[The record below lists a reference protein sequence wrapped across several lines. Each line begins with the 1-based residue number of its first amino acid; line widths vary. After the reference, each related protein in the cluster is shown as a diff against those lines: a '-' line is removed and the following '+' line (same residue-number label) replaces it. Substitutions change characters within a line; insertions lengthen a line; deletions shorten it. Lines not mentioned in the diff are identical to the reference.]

1 MAKVFEPK
9 LYIKYIQDSKSD
21 IISSI
26 TFDEKTGKGKITYNP
41 KCVNVDPE
49 APDFKGTTTNL
60 NDEEMVRAVL
70 LLKLEKEY
78 GYKFEN
84 KYIDIEKVYEAP
96 GRPKKGAKGSRSD
109 IVIRN
114 GDGSPF
120 LYFELKTP
128 QKYISERYLI
138 KGQLFQ
144 SSKLE
149 KIKRPDYLLWT
160 TVVFNDSG
168 EPAINTLV
176 ISTSQY
182 GEYDKWQDAG
192 EPAGNAIPK
201 GYGTVIQKSYARV
214 PKETETSIPLDETS
228 DELFFK
234 QLTEE
239 LHNVIWGG
247 GGTNNNDVFA
257 VITKL
262 FLCKIYDEK
271 EIRPGNKYEFQVNYI
286 GNIVE
291 SPDALVD
298 RMNVLYKKAESS
310 YLLDEKSDN
319 VAFDKARIKP
329 SKVFYVVQR
338 LEGISLTKN
347 VYGGDLLGSF
357 FEEIVAHGFT
367 QTKGQFFTPV
377 QLVEFMTELC
387 DITEHAKR
395 VLVEKPDGRGIHR
408 MPNVIDPS
416 CGVGT
421 FLIVY
426 MKSIVKKMYENGTF
440 KAGLS
445 DRALETFEAE
455 FSGQTHTNWA
465 KRSLFAIE
473 NNYDLGLAAKV
484 NMILHGDGSMNTFVT
499 SGLLPFSDYCIQ
511 DRPTILEMHEEY
523 QNEKFDIV
531 LSNPPFSLKLTPDEK
546 KSVEKAFSGELKI
559 SEDLFIERWYQ
570 LLRPEQGVFCCV
582 LPESVCDT
590 PTELDT
596 RIYLLSHFKIK
607 AIISLP
613 YLTFKPYTSVKT
625 CVIYAEKRST
635 EQVNRIEKEIKE
647 SGWTKKEGVEGLKKV
662 FDDCGLLDEK
672 IFMAEPQAIGY
683 KRRKGLSDLITENDL
698 PKVLF
703 NYRGNKSQKSL
714 RYGFETTLKA
724 IFSRSTLRLD
734 AKYRWL
740 WDVLEGKISLVAR
753 GAAWN
758 DIGNYVKIVELNK
771 IKKGDLAYD
780 RKLIDLDSVYPL
792 CGGVNYDE
800 VPEVSMIGSDKV
812 EFSGADL
819 VVSKLEPYLG
829 KCIIN
834 PEEEAIGTTEWV
846 GLKCK
851 KSSPRIVG
859 YLLSL
864 PQMREAMRML
874 QSGKRHA
881 RMDAKEL
888 LQLKIN
894 IDLAKIL
901 EQDIQKYEEEINSL
915 KNTVMEKRKKIDDL
929 YSI

>member
-114 GDGSPF
+114 EDGSPF

-192 EPAGNAIPK
+192 EPVGNAIPK

-851 KSSPRIVG
+851 KSSPRVVG

-915 KNTVMEKRKKIDDL
+915 KNTVMEKRRKIDDL

>member
-114 GDGSPF
+114 EDGSPF

-138 KGQLFQ
+138 KGQPFQ

-570 LLRPEQGVFCCV
+570 LLRPEQGVFCRI

-851 KSSPRIVG
+851 KSSPRVVG

>member
-114 GDGSPF
+114 EDGSPF

-201 GYGTVIQKSYARV
+201 GYGTIIQKSYARV

-596 RIYLLSHFKIK
+596 RIYPLSHFKIK

-851 KSSPRIVG
+851 KSSPRVVG

-915 KNTVMEKRKKIDDL
+915 KNTVMEKRRKIDDL

>member
-114 GDGSPF
+114 EDGSPF

-201 GYGTVIQKSYARV
+201 GYGTIIQKSYARV

-703 NYRGNKSQKSL
+703 NYRENKSQKSL

-851 KSSPRIVG
+851 KSSPRVVG

-915 KNTVMEKRKKIDDL
+915 KNTVMEKRRKIDDL

>member
-1 MAKVFEPK
+1 MAKIFEPK

-114 GDGSPF
+114 EDGSPF

-192 EPAGNAIPK
+192 EPAENAIPK

-426 MKSIVKKMYENGTF
+426 MKSIVKKCM
-440 KAGLS
+440 K
-445 DRALETFEAE
+445 
-455 FSGQTHTNWA
+455 
-465 KRSLFAIE
+465 
-473 NNYDLGLAAKV
+473 
-484 NMILHGDGSMNTFVT
+484 M
-499 SGLLPFSDYCIQ
+499 
-511 DRPTILEMHEEY
+511 
-523 QNEKFDIV
+523 
-531 LSNPPFSLKLTPDEK
+531 
-546 KSVEKAFSGELKI
+546 
-559 SEDLFIERWYQ
+559 
-570 LLRPEQGVFCCV
+570 
-582 LPESVCDT
+582 
-590 PTELDT
+590 
-596 RIYLLSHFKIK
+596 
-607 AIISLP
+607 
-613 YLTFKPYTSVKT
+613 
-625 CVIYAEKRST
+625 
-635 EQVNRIEKEIKE
+635 
-647 SGWTKKEGVEGLKKV
+647 
-662 FDDCGLLDEK
+662 
-672 IFMAEPQAIGY
+672 
-683 KRRKGLSDLITENDL
+683 
-698 PKVLF
+698 
-703 NYRGNKSQKSL
+703 
-714 RYGFETTLKA
+714 
-724 IFSRSTLRLD
+724 
-734 AKYRWL
+734 
-740 WDVLEGKISLVAR
+740 
-753 GAAWN
+753 
-758 DIGNYVKIVELNK
+758 
-771 IKKGDLAYD
+771 
-780 RKLIDLDSVYPL
+780 
-792 CGGVNYDE
+792 
-800 VPEVSMIGSDKV
+800 
-812 EFSGADL
+812 
-819 VVSKLEPYLG
+819 
-829 KCIIN
+829 
-834 PEEEAIGTTEWV
+834 
-846 GLKCK
+846 
-851 KSSPRIVG
+851 
-859 YLLSL
+859 
-864 PQMREAMRML
+864 
-874 QSGKRHA
+874 
-881 RMDAKEL
+881 EL
-888 LQLKIN
+888 LK
-894 IDLAKIL
+894 
-901 EQDIQKYEEEINSL
+901 QD
-915 KNTVMEKRKKIDDL
+915 
-929 YSI
+929 

>member
-114 GDGSPF
+114 EDGSPF

-647 SGWTKKEGVEGLKKV
+647 SGWAKKEGVEGLKKV

-851 KSSPRIVG
+851 KSSPRVVG

>member
-1 MAKVFEPK
+1 M
-9 LYIKYIQDSKSD
+9 
-21 IISSI
+21 
-26 TFDEKTGKGKITYNP
+26 
-41 KCVNVDPE
+41 
-49 APDFKGTTTNL
+49 
-60 NDEEMVRAVL
+60 
-70 LLKLEKEY
+70 
-78 GYKFEN
+78 
-84 KYIDIEKVYEAP
+84 
-96 GRPKKGAKGSRSD
+96 
-109 IVIRN
+109 
-114 GDGSPF
+114 
-120 LYFELKTP
+120 
-128 QKYISERYLI
+128 
-138 KGQLFQ
+138 
-144 SSKLE
+144 
-149 KIKRPDYLLWT
+149 
-160 TVVFNDSG
+160 
-168 EPAINTLV
+168 
-176 ISTSQY
+176 
-182 GEYDKWQDAG
+182 
-192 EPAGNAIPK
+192 
-201 GYGTVIQKSYARV
+201 
-214 PKETETSIPLDETS
+214 
-228 DELFFK
+228 
-234 QLTEE
+234 
-239 LHNVIWGG
+239 
-247 GGTNNNDVFA
+247 
-257 VITKL
+257 
-262 FLCKIYDEK
+262 
-271 EIRPGNKYEFQVNYI
+271 
-286 GNIVE
+286 
-291 SPDALVD
+291 
-298 RMNVLYKKAESS
+298 
-310 YLLDEKSDN
+310 
-319 VAFDKARIKP
+319 
-329 SKVFYVVQR
+329 
-338 LEGISLTKN
+338 
-347 VYGGDLLGSF
+347 
-357 FEEIVAHGFT
+357 
-367 QTKGQFFTPV
+367 
-377 QLVEFMTELC
+377 
-387 DITEHAKR
+387 
-395 VLVEKPDGRGIHR
+395 
-408 MPNVIDPS
+408 
-416 CGVGT
+416 
-421 FLIVY
+421 
-426 MKSIVKKMYENGTF
+426 
-440 KAGLS
+440 
-445 DRALETFEAE
+445 
-455 FSGQTHTNWA
+455 
-465 KRSLFAIE
+465 
-473 NNYDLGLAAKV
+473 
-484 NMILHGDGSMNTFVT
+484 
-499 SGLLPFSDYCIQ
+499 
-511 DRPTILEMHEEY
+511 
-523 QNEKFDIV
+523 
-531 LSNPPFSLKLTPDEK
+531 
-546 KSVEKAFSGELKI
+546 
-559 SEDLFIERWYQ
+559 
-570 LLRPEQGVFCCV
+570 
-582 LPESVCDT
+582 
-590 PTELDT
+590 DT

-625 CVIYAEKRST
+625 CVIYAEKRSK

-698 PKVLF
+698 PKILF

-851 KSSPRIVG
+851 KSSPRVVG

>member
-114 GDGSPF
+114 EDGSPF

-128 QKYISERYLI
+128 QKYISERHLI

-387 DITEHAKR
+387 NITEHAKR

-426 MKSIVKKMYENGTF
+426 MKSIVKKMYEDGTF

-570 LLRPEQGVFCCV
+570 LLRPGQGVFCCV

-625 CVIYAEKRST
+625 CVIYAEKRSS

-698 PKVLF
+698 PKVLL

-771 IKKGDLAYD
+771 IKKGDLAYE
-780 RKLIDLDSVYPL
+780 RKLIDLDSVYPS

-834 PEEEAIGTTEWV
+834 PEQEAIGTTEWV

-851 KSSPRIVG
+851 KSNPRVVG

-894 IDLAKIL
+894 IDLTKIL

>member
-1 MAKVFEPK
+1 MAKIFEPK

-114 GDGSPF
+114 EDGSPF

-176 ISTSQY
+176 ISASQY

-613 YLTFKPYTSVKT
+613 YLAFKPYTSVKT

-647 SGWTKKEGVEGLKKV
+647 SGWTKKEGVEGLKKI

-703 NYRGNKSQKSL
+703 NYRENKSQKSL

-851 KSSPRIVG
+851 KSSPRVVG

>member
-114 GDGSPF
+114 EDGSPF

-149 KIKRPDYLLWT
+149 KIKRTDYLLWT

-262 FLCKIYDEK
+262 FLCK
-271 EIRPGNKYEFQVNYI
+271 
-286 GNIVE
+286 
-291 SPDALVD
+291 
-298 RMNVLYKKAESS
+298 M
-310 YLLDEKSDN
+310 
-319 VAFDKARIKP
+319 
-329 SKVFYVVQR
+329 
-338 LEGISLTKN
+338 
-347 VYGGDLLGSF
+347 
-357 FEEIVAHGFT
+357 
-367 QTKGQFFTPV
+367 
-377 QLVEFMTELC
+377 
-387 DITEHAKR
+387 
-395 VLVEKPDGRGIHR
+395 
-408 MPNVIDPS
+408 
-416 CGVGT
+416 
-421 FLIVY
+421 
-426 MKSIVKKMYENGTF
+426 
-440 KAGLS
+440 
-445 DRALETFEAE
+445 
-455 FSGQTHTNWA
+455 
-465 KRSLFAIE
+465 
-473 NNYDLGLAAKV
+473 
-484 NMILHGDGSMNTFVT
+484 
-499 SGLLPFSDYCIQ
+499 
-511 DRPTILEMHEEY
+511 
-523 QNEKFDIV
+523 
-531 LSNPPFSLKLTPDEK
+531 
-546 KSVEKAFSGELKI
+546 
-559 SEDLFIERWYQ
+559 
-570 LLRPEQGVFCCV
+570 
-582 LPESVCDT
+582 
-590 PTELDT
+590 
-596 RIYLLSHFKIK
+596 
-607 AIISLP
+607 
-613 YLTFKPYTSVKT
+613 
-625 CVIYAEKRST
+625 
-635 EQVNRIEKEIKE
+635 
-647 SGWTKKEGVEGLKKV
+647 
-662 FDDCGLLDEK
+662 
-672 IFMAEPQAIGY
+672 
-683 KRRKGLSDLITENDL
+683 NDL

-851 KSSPRIVG
+851 KSSPRVVG

>member
-114 GDGSPF
+114 EDGSPF

-408 MPNVIDPS
+408 MPNVTDPS

-635 EQVNRIEKEIKE
+635 EQVNRMEKEIKE
-647 SGWTKKEGVEGLKKV
+647 KGWTKKEGVEGLKKV

-851 KSSPRIVG
+851 KSSPRVVG

>member
-41 KCVNVDPE
+41 KCVNVDPD

-60 NDEEMVRAVL
+60 NDEEMVRAAL

-114 GDGSPF
+114 EDGSPF

-128 QKYISERYLI
+128 QKYISERHLI

-228 DELFFK
+228 ADLFFN

-387 DITEHAKR
+387 NITEHAKR

-426 MKSIVKKMYENGTF
+426 MKSIVKKMYEDGTF

-570 LLRPEQGVFCCV
+570 LLRPGQGVFCCV

-625 CVIYAEKRST
+625 CVIYAEKRSS

-698 PKVLF
+698 PKVLL

-758 DIGNYVKIVELNK
+758 DIGSYVKIVELNK
-771 IKKGDLAYD
+771 IKKGDLAYE
-780 RKLIDLDSVYPL
+780 RKLIDLDSVYPS

-834 PEEEAIGTTEWV
+834 PEQEAIGTTEWV

-851 KSSPRIVG
+851 KSSPRVVG

-864 PQMREAMRML
+864 SQMREAMRML

-894 IDLAKIL
+894 IDLTKIL

>member
-114 GDGSPF
+114 EDGSPF

-201 GYGTVIQKSYARV
+201 RYGTVIQKSYARV

-310 YLLDEKSDN
+310 YLLDEKCDN

-851 KSSPRIVG
+851 KSSPRVVG

-915 KNTVMEKRKKIDDL
+915 KNTVMEKRRKIDDL

>member
-41 KCVNVDPE
+41 KCVNVDPD

-60 NDEEMVRAVL
+60 NDEEMVRAAL

-114 GDGSPF
+114 EDGSPF

-128 QKYISERYLI
+128 QKYISERHLI

-387 DITEHAKR
+387 NITEHAKR

-426 MKSIVKKMYENGTF
+426 MKSIVKKMYEDGTF

-570 LLRPEQGVFCCV
+570 LLRPGQGVFCCV

-625 CVIYAEKRST
+625 CVIYAEKRSS

-698 PKVLF
+698 PKVLL

-758 DIGNYVKIVELNK
+758 DIGSYVKIVELNK
-771 IKKGDLAYD
+771 IKKGDLAYE
-780 RKLIDLDSVYPL
+780 RKLIDLDSVYPS

-834 PEEEAIGTTEWV
+834 PEQEAIGTTEWV

-851 KSSPRIVG
+851 KSSPRVVG

-864 PQMREAMRML
+864 SQMREAMRML

-894 IDLAKIL
+894 IDLTKIL

>member
-1 MAKVFEPK
+1 MAKIFEPK

-114 GDGSPF
+114 EDGSPF

-144 SSKLE
+144 SSKLK

-546 KSVEKAFSGELKI
+546 KSVEKAFSGKLKI

-613 YLTFKPYTSVKT
+613 YLAFKPYTSVKT

-647 SGWTKKEGVEGLKKV
+647 SGWTKKEGVGGLKKV

-851 KSSPRIVG
+851 KSSPRVVG

-864 PQMREAMRML
+864 SQMREAMRML

>member
-60 NDEEMVRAVL
+60 NDKEMVRAVL

-114 GDGSPF
+114 EDGSPF

-329 SKVFYVVQR
+329 SKVFYMVQR

-426 MKSIVKKMYENGTF
+426 MKSIVKKMYENG
-440 KAGLS
+440 
-445 DRALETFEAE
+445 
-455 FSGQTHTNWA
+455 
-465 KRSLFAIE
+465 
-473 NNYDLGLAAKV
+473 
-484 NMILHGDGSMNTFVT
+484 
-499 SGLLPFSDYCIQ
+499 
-511 DRPTILEMHEEY
+511 
-523 QNEKFDIV
+523 KFDIV

-570 LLRPEQGVFCCV
+570 LLRPEQGIFCCV

-851 KSSPRIVG
+851 KSSPRVVG

>member
-114 GDGSPF
+114 EDGSPF

-347 VYGGDLLGSF
+347 VYGGDLLGGF

-851 KSSPRIVG
+851 KSSPRVVG

>member
-96 GRPKKGAKGSRSD
+96 RRPKKGAKGSRSD

-114 GDGSPF
+114 EDGSPF

-329 SKVFYVVQR
+329 SKVFYMVQR

-395 VLVEKPDGRGIHR
+395 VLVAKPDGRGIHR

-416 CGVGT
+416 CRVGT

-546 KSVEKAFSGELKI
+546 KSVEKAFSGKLKI

-613 YLTFKPYTSVKT
+613 YLAFKPYTSVKT

-635 EQVNRIEKEIKE
+635 EQVNRIETEIKE
-647 SGWTKKEGVEGLKKV
+647 SGWTKKEGVEGLKK
-662 FDDCGLLDEK
+662 F
-672 IFMAEPQAIGY
+672 
-683 KRRKGLSDLITENDL
+683 
-698 PKVLF
+698 
-703 NYRGNKSQKSL
+703 
-714 RYGFETTLKA
+714 
-724 IFSRSTLRLD
+724 
-734 AKYRWL
+734 
-740 WDVLEGKISLVAR
+740 
-753 GAAWN
+753 
-758 DIGNYVKIVELNK
+758 
-771 IKKGDLAYD
+771 
-780 RKLIDLDSVYPL
+780 
-792 CGGVNYDE
+792 
-800 VPEVSMIGSDKV
+800 
-812 EFSGADL
+812 
-819 VVSKLEPYLG
+819 
-829 KCIIN
+829 
-834 PEEEAIGTTEWV
+834 
-846 GLKCK
+846 
-851 KSSPRIVG
+851 
-859 YLLSL
+859 
-864 PQMREAMRML
+864 
-874 QSGKRHA
+874 
-881 RMDAKEL
+881 
-888 LQLKIN
+888 
-894 IDLAKIL
+894 
-901 EQDIQKYEEEINSL
+901 
-915 KNTVMEKRKKIDDL
+915 
-929 YSI
+929 